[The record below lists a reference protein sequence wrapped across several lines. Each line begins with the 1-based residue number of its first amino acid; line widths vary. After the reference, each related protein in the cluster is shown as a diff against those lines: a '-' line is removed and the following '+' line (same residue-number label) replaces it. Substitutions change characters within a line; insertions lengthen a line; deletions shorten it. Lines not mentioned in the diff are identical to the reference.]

1 MKAWGA
7 LALLAAVS
15 AAPVGV
21 VRAQDPAQIEQGRRL
36 FTQAAPA
43 CAVCHTLKDAGAEGA
58 LRPSLDELRP
68 DAHRAM
74 TAMRNGIGQM
84 PSYRTLLTE
93 AQIQAVGAY
102 VAQAAGR

>member
-1 MKAWGA
+1 MRTWASWG
-7 LALLAAVS
+7 LLAALS
-15 AAPVGV
+15 AGPAGIAL
-21 VRAQDPAQIEQGRRL
+21 AQDPAQVDQGRRL

-58 LRPSLDELRP
+58 IGPSLDELRP
-68 DAHRAM
+68 DAQRVM

-84 PSYRTLLTE
+84 PSYRTLLTD
-93 AQIQAVGAY
+93 AQIQAVAAY